1 MNEFKYTS
9 RPYVSRVNLETL
21 GKSFD
26 TLEQGHKEAVKTASD
41 LKTAIYNLQMDN
53 SENGF
58 KDQLIS
64 EIQKT
69 IDDNTVYGNQY
80 AALDDIIAKSGDIA
94 TDGRVSGRLKSYAAK
109 KEFDNRLDK
118 MNITED
124 MKTMYKELN
133 PYEYTDGE
141 FNETTNKYEEGK
153 IWEAKDTPVDT
164 VPISTIQQLALQIA
178 SKKEG
183 GGNTVYFMDA
193 NGNYTTDAKKSV
205 DGQIYKTVDS
215 KYTILSKEKIAEAYK
230 LAIDS
235 IPGAEESLKQDYK
248 LDTWKYDK
256 AITEED
262 PAPVIKGITDK
273 NGYKLSY
280 DNWLNAKITDF
291 AKIAEVHNVD
301 SKTTYHNVS
310 SISSGR
316 GGRGGQGRGLIGI
329 HAQGNNGN
337 NTPYVASAWTIEEY
351 DPYGEYNQYRSSS
364 IDTIRNYFKKYYPK
378 AAISTADDQE
388 VINFMKKYYDPNKTS
403 EANVK
408 KIFGAEALRDKKLA
422 AQLGDVLDTYHNANV
437 TINNIRSKMS
447 NEDRELLD
455 FSEQARTGNYT
466 TNNKYGKQIIAYLN
480 TIKKPVEYEIGA
492 DVMKDLIKQYG
503 FRNEKDFTSLGFKVS
518 LDGDNY
524 KVTIPTK
531 FKSQIPKFQS
541 CIDKADDAAGGNFW
555 TGFTNMFGK
564 VSSSN
569 YRSNLYSVHNDS
581 YSDTRGYGNRYYRDS
596 DINPGNFYQS
606 YLEKA
611 NNVKDKAGIR
621 TLPRTIE
628 AMPYGSAESLY
639 IETSGAY
646 AGLSTNEK
654 IKLQEKADEHIVN
667 LFKTADLKTAMIYK
681 EDSGIY
687 QPVSNNNTI
696 QKDINNAASNGWLSV
711 NIAQKPNVGHGY
723 TYFLK
728 YKTSESDDYKTVM
741 ITNTAIED
749 DGFYT
754 PQSDPAWRVKN
765 EKQIQ
770 DGVGT
775 DINNLG
781 VLFGSLGDT
790 RIHINNKGQRYI
802 TLAGSD
808 DTRNVSEQEAIS
820 LSIAYNELGNI
831 KNNIYYMGNNVSA
844 INYYEQQINAIAVAI
859 ATITKTNLKDVQSN
873 IETYL
878 SE

>member
-205 DGQIYKTVDS
+205 DGQIYKTVDT

-248 LDTWKYDK
+248 LDNWKHNK
-256 AITEED
+256 LVTED
-262 PAPVIKGITDK
+262 NPTPIDDATDE
-273 NGYKLSY
+273 NGYVLSY
-280 DNWLNAKITDF
+280 DKWLNKKIDKF
-291 AKIAEVHNVD
+291 SEVSEVRNIHTN
-301 SKTTYHNVS
+301 TTYHNVS

-329 HAQGNNGN
+329 YAQGNNNGN
-337 NTPYVASAWTIEEY
+337 NTPYVASAYIQEEY
-351 DPYGEYNQYRSSS
+351 DPYGEFCQIRDSS
-364 IDTIRNYFKKYYPK
+364 IDAVRNYFKKYYPNS
-378 AAISTADDQE
+378 AAAKGDDNH
-388 VINFMKKYYDPNKTS
+388 IKKILTKYYNP
-403 EANVK
+403 EASMDSNIK
-408 KIFGAEALRDKKLA
+408 RIFGSNALKDNKLRN
-422 AQLGDVLDTYHNANV
+422 QLGDVLGNYNTAKNKINAITKN
-437 TINNIRSKMS
+437 MS
-447 NEDRELLD
+447 QEDRDLLEFAD
-455 FSEQARTGNYT
+455 QSKTGNYNP
-466 TNNKYGKQIIAYLN
+466 NNQYSKQIISYLN
-480 TIKKPVEYEIGA
+480 GITKPVEYEIGA

-518 LDGDNY
+518 ISGDNF
-524 KVTIPTK
+524 KIIIPTNVK
-531 FKSQIPKFQS
+531 NQIPKFNS
-541 CIDKADDAAGGNFW
+541 SLRKADSAAGGNLI
-555 TGFTNMFGK
+555 TGLKNIFGIT
-564 VSSSN
+564 SGSN
-569 YRSNLYSVHNDS
+569 YTIKTDYFDLSAKAGVGKLGMIAANAYDNA
-581 YSDTRGYGNRYYRDS
+581 
-596 DINPGNFYQS
+596 
-606 YLEKA
+606 LEKA

-654 IKLQEKADEHIVN
+654 IKLQEKADEHLVN

-681 EDSGIY
+681 ENSGIY

-696 QKDINNAASNGWLSV
+696 QKDINTAASNGWLSV

-723 TYFLK
+723 TYFVN
-728 YKTSESDDYKTVM
+728 YKTKEDDDYKTVM

-781 VLFGSLGDT
+781 VQFGSLGDT

-831 KNNIYYMGNNVSA
+831 KNKIYGIGNNASA

>member
-215 KYTILSKEKIAEAYK
+215 RYTILSKEKIAEAYK

-256 AITEED
+256 AVTEED

-316 GGRGGQGRGLIGI
+316 GGQGGGGRGLIGI

-364 IDTIRNYFKKYYPK
+364 IDTISNYFKKYYPK
-378 AAISTADDQE
+378 AAISTYDDQE
-388 VINFMKKYYDPNKTS
+388 VIDFMKKYYDPNKTS

-408 KIFGAEALRDKKLA
+408 KIFGAEALKDKKLA
-422 AQLGDVLDTYHNANV
+422 AQLGDVLNTYHNANV

-466 TNNKYGKQIIAYLN
+466 INNKYGKQIIAYLN

-492 DVMKDLIKQYG
+492 DVMKDLLKQYG
-503 FRNEKDFTSLGFKVS
+503 FKNPNEFTSLGFKVS

-531 FKSQIPKFQS
+531 FKTQIPKFQS
-541 CIDKADDAAGGNFW
+541 SINKADSAAGGNIL
-555 TGFTNMFGK
+555 TGLKHMFGI
-564 VSSSN
+564 VSGAN
-569 YRSNLYSVHNDS
+569 YKIIGEDNLGIFVPAGVENRNAYKTVYDTLGNLYDKVN
-581 YSDTRGYGNRYYRDS
+581 
-596 DINPGNFYQS
+596 
-606 YLEKA
+606 EKA

-654 IKLQEKADEHIVN
+654 IKLQEKADEHLIN
-667 LFKTADLKTAMIYK
+667 LFKTADLRTAMIYK

-687 QPVSNNNTI
+687 QPVSNNKTI

-711 NIAQKPNVGHGY
+711 NIAQKPNVGYGY
-723 TYFLK
+723 TYFVN
-728 YKTSESDDYKTVM
+728 YKTKETDDYKTVM
-741 ITNTAIED
+741 ITNAAIED

-781 VLFGSLGDT
+781 IQFGSLGDT

-808 DTRNVSEQEAIS
+808 DIRNVSEQEAIS

-831 KNNIYYMGNNVSA
+831 KDKIYYMGNNASA

>member
-248 LDTWKYDK
+248 LDNWKHNK
-256 AITEED
+256 LVTED
-262 PAPVIKGITDK
+262 NPTPIDDATDE
-273 NGYKLSY
+273 NGYILSY
-280 DNWLNAKITDF
+280 DKWLNKKIDKF
-291 AKIAEVHNVD
+291 SEVSEVHNIHTN
-301 SKTTYHNVS
+301 TTYHNVS

-316 GGRGGQGRGLIGI
+316 GGRGEQGRGLIGI
-329 HAQGNNGN
+329 HAQGNNGGN
-337 NTPYVASAWTIEEY
+337 NTPYTASAWIPEEY
-351 DPYGEYNQYRSSS
+351 DPYGEFCQIRDSS
-364 IDTIRNYFKKYYPK
+364 IDSVRNYFKKYYPNS
-378 AAISTADDQE
+378 AAAKGDDNH
-388 VINFMKKYYDPNKTS
+388 IKKILTKYYNPNDSMDTNIKR
-403 EANVK
+403 
-408 KIFGAEALRDKKLA
+408 IFGGNALKDTKLRN
-422 AQLGDVLDTYHNANV
+422 QLGDVLGNYNTAKNKINAITKN
-437 TINNIRSKMS
+437 MS
-447 NEDRELLD
+447 QEDRDLLEFAD
-455 FSEQARTGNYT
+455 QSKTGNYT
-466 TNNKYGKQIIAYLN
+466 PNNPYSKQIISNLN
-480 TIKKPVEYEIGA
+480 SITEPVVYEIGA
-492 DVMKDLIKQYG
+492 DVMKNLIKQYG
-503 FRNEKDFTSLGFKVS
+503 FRSEKDFTSLGFKVS
-518 LDGDNY
+518 TSGDNF
-524 KVTIPTK
+524 KITIPTNVK
-531 FKSQIPKFQS
+531 NQIPKFQS
-541 CIDKADDAAGGNFW
+541 SIDKADSAAGGNIW
-555 TGFTNMFGK
+555 TAFKHKFGIVSGANYKIIGEDNLGMFVPAGVENRNAYK
-564 VSSSN
+564 TV
-569 YRSNLYSVHNDS
+569 YDTLGNLYDNI
-581 YSDTRGYGNRYYRDS
+581 T
-596 DINPGNFYQS
+596 
-606 YLEKA
+606 EKS

-654 IKLQEKADEHIVN
+654 IKLQEKADEHLVN

-696 QKDINNAASNGWLSV
+696 QKDINTAASNGWLSI

-723 TYFLK
+723 TYFIK
-728 YKTSESDDYKTVM
+728 YKTKEDDDYKTVM
-741 ITNTAIED
+741 ITNAAIED

-754 PQSDPAWRVKN
+754 PQSDPVWRVKN

-770 DGVGT
+770 DGVGS

-831 KNNIYYMGNNVSA
+831 KDKIYYMGNNASA
-844 INYYEQQINAIAVAI
+844 INYYEQQINAIAIAI

>member
-248 LDTWKYDK
+248 LDNWKHNK
-256 AITEED
+256 LVSED
-262 PAPVIKGITDK
+262 NPAPIDDATDE
-273 NGYKLSY
+273 NGYILSY
-280 DNWLNAKITDF
+280 DKWLNKKIDKF
-291 AKIAEVHNVD
+291 SEVSEVRNIHTN
-301 SKTTYHNVS
+301 TTYHNVS

-316 GGRGGQGRGLIGI
+316 GGQGRGSRGLIGI
-329 HAQGNNGN
+329 HAQGNNGGN
-337 NTPYVASAWTIEEY
+337 NIPYVASAWIPEEY
-351 DPYGEYNQYRSSS
+351 DPYGELCQIRDSS
-364 IDTIRNYFKKYYPK
+364 IDAVRNYYKKYYPNSK
-378 AAISTADDQE
+378 QAKVDDNY
-388 VINFMKKYYDPNKTS
+388 IKNILTKYYNPNDSMDTNIKR
-403 EANVK
+403 
-408 KIFGAEALRDKKLA
+408 IFGGNALKDNKLRN
-422 AQLGDVLDTYHNANV
+422 QLADVL
-437 TINNIRSKMS
+437 
-447 NEDRELLD
+447 
-455 FSEQARTGNYT
+455 GNYNT
-466 TNNKYGKQIIAYLN
+466 AKNKINAITKTMSKEDKDLLEFADQSKTGIYKPNNQYSKQIISYLN
-480 TIKKPVEYEIGA
+480 GITKPVEYEIGA

-503 FRNEKDFTSLGFKVS
+503 FRSEKDFTSLGFEVS
-518 LDGDNY
+518 TSGDNF
-524 KVTIPTK
+524 KIIIPTNVK
-531 FKSQIPKFQS
+531 NQIPKFNS
-541 CIDKADDAAGGNFW
+541 SLRKADSAAGGNLI
-555 TGFTNMFGK
+555 TGLKNIFGIT
-564 VSSSN
+564 SGSN
-569 YRSNLYSVHNDS
+569 YTIKTDYFDLSAKAGVGKLGMIAANAYDNA
-581 YSDTRGYGNRYYRDS
+581 
-596 DINPGNFYQS
+596 
-606 YLEKA
+606 LEKA

-621 TLPRTIE
+621 TLTRTIE

-654 IKLQEKADEHIVN
+654 IKLQEKADERLVN
-667 LFKTADLKTAMIYK
+667 LFKTADLRSAMIYK

-687 QPVSNNNTI
+687 QPVSNNKTI
-696 QKDINNAASNGWLSV
+696 QKDINNAASKGWLSV

-723 TYFLK
+723 TYFIK
-728 YKTSESDDYKTVM
+728 YKTKEDDDYKTVM
-741 ITNTAIED
+741 ITNATIEN

-781 VLFGSLGDT
+781 VQFGSLGDT

-808 DTRNVSEQEAIS
+808 DTRNVSEEEAVA

-831 KNNIYYMGNNVSA
+831 KNKIYDMGNNTSA

-859 ATITKTNLKDVQSN
+859 ATITKTNLKNVQSN

>member
-153 IWEAKDTPVDT
+153 IWEAKDTPVNT

-193 NGNYTTDAKKSV
+193 YGNYTTDAKKSV
-205 DGQIYKTVDS
+205 DGQIYKTVDTR
-215 KYTILSKEKIAEAYK
+215 YTILSKEKIAEAYK

-248 LDTWKYDK
+248 LDNWKHNKLVTKDN
-256 AITEED
+256 
-262 PAPVIKGITDK
+262 PVPIDDATDE
-273 NGYKLSY
+273 NGYILSY
-280 DNWLNAKITDF
+280 DKWLNNKINKF
-291 AKIAEVHNVD
+291 SKEAEVHNVD

-316 GGRGGQGRGLIGI
+316 GGQGGRGRGLIGI

-378 AAISTADDQE
+378 AAISTADDQQ

-408 KIFGAEALRDKKLA
+408 KIFGAEALKDKKLA
-422 AQLGDVLDTYHNANV
+422 AQLGDVLNTYHNADV

-466 TNNKYGKQIIAYLN
+466 PNNPYSKQIISNLN
-480 TIKKPVEYEIGA
+480 SITEPVVYEIGA
-492 DVMKDLIKQYG
+492 DVMKYLIKQYG

-518 LDGDNY
+518 TSGDNF
-524 KVTIPTK
+524 KITIPTNVK
-531 FKSQIPKFQS
+531 NQIPKFQS
-541 CIDKADDAAGGNFW
+541 SIDKADNAAGGNIW
-555 TGFTNMFGK
+555 TAFKHKFGI
-564 VSSSN
+564 VSGAN
-569 YRSNLYSVHNDS
+569 YKIIGEDNLGIFVPAGVENRNAYKTVYDTLGNLYDKVN
-581 YSDTRGYGNRYYRDS
+581 
-596 DINPGNFYQS
+596 
-606 YLEKA
+606 EKS

-621 TLPRTIE
+621 TLTRTIE

-646 AGLSTNEK
+646 AGVSTNEK
-654 IKLQEKADEHIVN
+654 IKLQEKADEHLVN
-667 LFKTADLKTAMIYK
+667 LFKTADLRSAMIYK

-696 QKDINNAASNGWLSV
+696 QKDINTAASNGWLSI

-723 TYFLK
+723 TYFVN
-728 YKTSESDDYKTVM
+728 YKTKETDDYKTVM
-741 ITNTAIED
+741 ITNAAIED
-749 DGFYT
+749 DGIYT

-770 DGVGT
+770 DGVGS

-781 VLFGSLGDT
+781 VQFGSLGDT

-808 DTRNVSEQEAIS
+808 DTRNVSEEEAIG
-820 LSIAYNELGNI
+820 LSIAYNELGDI
-831 KNNIYYMGNNVSA
+831 KNKIYDMGNNASA

>member
-193 NGNYTTDAKKSV
+193 NGNYTTDAKKSI
-205 DGQIYKTVDS
+205 DGQIYKTVDTR
-215 KYTILSKEKIAEAYK
+215 YTILSKEKIAEAYK

-248 LDTWKYDK
+248 LDNWKHNK
-256 AITEED
+256 LVTED
-262 PAPVIKGITDK
+262 NPAPIDDATDE
-273 NGYKLSY
+273 NGYVLSY
-280 DNWLNAKITDF
+280 DKWLNNKINKF
-291 AKIAEVHNVD
+291 SKEAEVHNVD
-301 SKTTYHNVS
+301 TKTTYHNVS

-351 DPYGEYNQYRSSS
+351 DPYGEYNQCRSSS
-364 IDTIRNYFKKYYPK
+364 IDAIRNYFKKYYPK
-378 AAISTADDQE
+378 ADISTSDDQKI
-388 VINFMKKYYDPNKTS
+388 INFMKKYYDPNKTS

-422 AQLGDVLDTYHNANV
+422 AQLGDVLNTYHNADV

-466 TNNKYGKQIIAYLN
+466 NNNKYGKQIIAYLN

-518 LDGDNY
+518 TSGDNF
-524 KVTIPTK
+524 KIIIPTNVK
-531 FKSQIPKFQS
+531 NQIPKFQS
-541 CIDKADDAAGGNFW
+541 CIDKADDAAGGNLI

-569 YRSNLYSVHNDS
+569 YRSNLYNVHNDS
-581 YSDTRGYGNRYYRDS
+581 YSNTRGYGDRYYRNS

-646 AGLSTNEK
+646 AGVSTNEK
-654 IKLQEKADEHIVN
+654 IKLQKQADEHLIN

-681 EDSGIY
+681 PDGSY
-687 QPVSNNNTI
+687 YKPVSNNNTI

-723 TYFLK
+723 TYFIK
-728 YKTSESDDYKTVM
+728 YKTKEDSDYETVM
-741 ITNTAIED
+741 ITNTTIED

-765 EKQIQ
+765 DMQVQ
-770 DGVGT
+770 NGT
-775 DINNLG
+775 GMPIHNLG
-781 VLFGSLGDT
+781 VKFGSLGDT
-790 RIHINNKGQRYI
+790 RIHTDVHNQKYI
-802 TLAGSD
+802 DLGD
-808 DTRNVSEQEAIS
+808 KNVVLSEQEAIS
-820 LSIAYNELGNI
+820 LSIAYNELGSI
-831 KNNIYYMGNNVSA
+831 KNKIYDIGNNASA
-844 INYYEQQINAIAVAI
+844 INYYEQQINAIAIAI

>member
-69 IDDNTVYGNQY
+69 IDDNTVYGNSY

-133 PYEYTDGE
+133 PYEYTDGK

-256 AITEED
+256 AVTEED

-316 GGRGGQGRGLIGI
+316 GGRGGQSRGLIGI

-408 KIFGAEALRDKKLA
+408 KIFGAEALRDKKLV
-422 AQLGDVLDTYHNANV
+422 AQLGDVLNTYHNADV

-466 TNNKYGKQIIAYLN
+466 NNNKYGKQIIAYLN

-531 FKSQIPKFQS
+531 FKNQIPKFQS
-541 CIDKADDAAGGNFW
+541 CIDKADDAAGGNIW
-555 TGFTNMFGK
+555 TAFKHKLGI
-564 VSSSN
+564 VSGAN
-569 YRSNLYSVHNDS
+569 YRIIGEDNLGMFVPAGVENRNAYKTV
-581 YSDTRGYGNRYYRDS
+581 YDTLGSLYDKVN
-596 DINPGNFYQS
+596 
-606 YLEKA
+606 EKS

-654 IKLQEKADEHIVN
+654 IKLQEKADEHLVN

-687 QPVSNNNTI
+687 QPVSNNKTI

-723 TYFLK
+723 TYFVK
-728 YKTSESDDYKTVM
+728 YKTKETDDYKTVM

-765 EKQIQ
+765 DMQVQ
-770 DGVGT
+770 NGT
-775 DINNLG
+775 GMPIHNLG
-781 VLFGSLGDT
+781 VQFGSLGDT
-790 RIHINNKGQRYI
+790 RIHTDVHNQKYI
-802 TLAGSD
+802 DLGD
-808 DTRNVSEQEAIS
+808 KNVVLSEQDAVS

-831 KNNIYYMGNNVSA
+831 KNNIYYMGNNASA

>member
-69 IDDNTVYGNQY
+69 IDDNTVYGNSY

-109 KEFDNRLDK
+109 KEFDAKLDK

-124 MKTMYKELN
+124 MKAMYKELN

-256 AITEED
+256 AVTEED

-316 GGRGGQGRGLIGI
+316 GGQSGQGRGLIGI

-337 NTPYVASAWTIEEY
+337 NTPYVASALTIEEY
-351 DPYGEYNQYRSSS
+351 DPYGEYNQCRSSS

-378 AAISTADDQE
+378 APISTADDQE

-422 AQLGDVLDTYHNANV
+422 AQLGDVLNTYHNADV
-437 TINNIRSKMS
+437 TINNIRGKMS

-455 FSEQARTGNYT
+455 FSEQARTGNYIN
-466 TNNKYGKQIIAYLN
+466 NNKYGKQIIAYLN

-531 FKSQIPKFQS
+531 FKNQIPKFQS
-541 CIDKADDAAGGNFW
+541 SIDKADSAAGGNVW
-555 TGFTNMFGK
+555 TALKHKFGI
-564 VSSSN
+564 VSGAN
-569 YRSNLYSVHNDS
+569 YRIIGEDNLGTFVPA
-581 YSDTRGYGNRYYRDS
+581 GVENRNAYKTVYETLGSLYDN
-596 DINPGNFYQS
+596 IT
-606 YLEKA
+606 EKS

-654 IKLQEKADEHIVN
+654 IKLQEKADEHLVN

-687 QPVSNNNTI
+687 QPVSNNKTI
-696 QKDINNAASNGWLSV
+696 QKDINNAASKGWLSI

-723 TYFLK
+723 TYFVK
-728 YKTSESDDYKTVM
+728 YKTKEDDDYETAM

-765 EKQIQ
+765 DMQVQ
-770 DGVGT
+770 NGT
-775 DINNLG
+775 GMPIHNLG
-781 VLFGSLGDT
+781 VQFGSLGDT
-790 RIHINNKGQRYI
+790 RIHTDVHNQKYI
-802 TLAGSD
+802 DIGD
-808 DTRNVSEQEAIS
+808 KNVVLSEQDAVS
-820 LSIAYNELGNI
+820 LSIAYNELGDI
-831 KNNIYYMGNNVSA
+831 KNKIYDMGNNASA

>member
-69 IDDNTVYGNQY
+69 IDDNTVYGNSY

-153 IWEAKDTPVDT
+153 IWEAKDTPVNT

-193 NGNYTTDAKKSV
+193 NGNYTTDARKSV

-215 KYTILSKEKIAEAYK
+215 RYTILSREKIAEAYK

-248 LDTWKYDK
+248 LDNWKHNK
-256 AITEED
+256 LVTED
-262 PAPVIKGITDK
+262 NPAPIDDATDE
-273 NGYKLSY
+273 NGYVLSY
-280 DNWLNAKITDF
+280 DKWLNNKINKF
-291 AKIAEVHNVD
+291 SKEAEVHNVHTN
-301 SKTTYHNVS
+301 TTYHNVS
-310 SISSGR
+310 NISSGR

-329 HAQGNNGN
+329 HASQGNNGN

-351 DPYGEYNQYRSSS
+351 DPYGEFCQIRDSS
-364 IDTIRNYFKKYYPK
+364 IDAVRNYYKKYYPNSK
-378 AAISTADDQE
+378 QANVDDNY
-388 VINFMKKYYDPNKTS
+388 IKGILTKYYNPNDSMDTNIKR
-403 EANVK
+403 
-408 KIFGAEALRDKKLA
+408 IFGGNALKDSKLRN
-422 AQLGDVLDTYHNANV
+422 QLGDVLGNYNTAKNKIDSITKNM
-437 TINNIRSKMS
+437 SK
-447 NEDRELLD
+447 EDRDLLEFAD
-455 FSEQARTGNYT
+455 QSKTGIYR
-466 TNNKYGKQIIAYLN
+466 NNNPYSKQIISNLN
-480 TIKKPVEYEIGA
+480 SITKPVEYEIGA

-503 FRNEKDFTSLGFKVS
+503 FKSEKDFTSLGFKVS
-518 LDGDNY
+518 TSGDNF
-524 KVTIPTK
+524 KITIPTSVK
-531 FKSQIPKFQS
+531 NQIPKFQS
-541 CIDKADDAAGGNFW
+541 SIDKADSAAGGNVW
-555 TGFTNMFGK
+555 TALKHKFGI
-564 VSSSN
+564 VSGAN
-569 YRSNLYSVHNDS
+569 YRIIGEDNLGAFVPA
-581 YSDTRGYGNRYYRDS
+581 GVENRNAYKTVYETLGSLYDN
-596 DINPGNFYQS
+596 IT
-606 YLEKA
+606 EKS

-621 TLPRTIE
+621 TLSRTIE

-646 AGLSTNEK
+646 AGVSTNEK
-654 IKLQEKADEHIVN
+654 IKLQKQADERLVN
-667 LFKTADLKTAMIYK
+667 LFKTADLRTAMIYK
-681 EDSGIY
+681 PDGSY
-687 QPVSNNNTI
+687 YKPVSNNKTI
-696 QKDINNAASNGWLSV
+696 QKDINTAASNGWLSV

-723 TYFLK
+723 TYFVN
-728 YKTSESDDYKTVM
+728 YKTKETDDYKTVM
-741 ITNTAIED
+741 ITNTTIED
-749 DGFYT
+749 GGFYT

-775 DINNLG
+775 DISNLG

-808 DTRNVSEQEAIS
+808 DTRNVSEEEAVA
-820 LSIAYNELGNI
+820 LSIAYNELGDI
-831 KNNIYYMGNNVSA
+831 KNKIYDIGNNTSA

>member
-69 IDDNTVYGNQY
+69 IDDNTVYGNSY
-80 AALDDIIAKSGDIA
+80 TALDDIIAKSGDIA

-133 PYEYTDGE
+133 PYKYTDGK

-248 LDTWKYDK
+248 LDTWKYNK
-256 AITEED
+256 AVTEED

-422 AQLGDVLDTYHNANV
+422 AQLGDVLDTYHNADV

-466 TNNKYGKQIIAYLN
+466 NNNKYGKQIIAYLN

-492 DVMKDLIKQYG
+492 DVMKDLIKQYR

-518 LDGDNY
+518 TSGDNF
-524 KVTIPTK
+524 KIIIPTNVK
-531 FKSQIPKFQS
+531 NQIPKFNS
-541 CIDKADDAAGGNFW
+541 SLRKADSAAGGNLI
-555 TGFTNMFGK
+555 TGLKNIFGIT
-564 VSSSN
+564 SGSN
-569 YRSNLYSVHNDS
+569 YTIKTDYFDLSADAGVGKLGMIAANAYDNA
-581 YSDTRGYGNRYYRDS
+581 
-596 DINPGNFYQS
+596 
-606 YLEKA
+606 LEKA

-654 IKLQEKADEHIVN
+654 IKLQEKADEHLVN

-696 QKDINNAASNGWLSV
+696 QKDINNAASKGWLSV

-723 TYFLK
+723 TYFVK
-728 YKTSESDDYKTVM
+728 YKTKEDGDYETAM

-765 EKQIQ
+765 DIQ
-770 DGVGT
+770 VQNGT
-775 DINNLG
+775 GMPIHNLG
-781 VLFGSLGDT
+781 VQFGSLGDT
-790 RIHINNKGQRYI
+790 RIHTDVHNQKYI
-802 TLAGSD
+802 DLGD
-808 DTRNVSEQEAIS
+808 KNVVLSEQDAVS

-831 KNNIYYMGNNVSA
+831 KNNIYDIGNNASA
-844 INYYEQQINAIAVAI
+844 INYYEQQINTIAIAI

>member
-215 KYTILSKEKIAEAYK
+215 RYTILSKEKIAEAYK

-256 AITEED
+256 AVTEED

-316 GGRGGQGRGLIGI
+316 GGQGGGGRGLIGI

-378 AAISTADDQE
+378 AAISTYDDQE
-388 VINFMKKYYDPNKTS
+388 VIDFMKKYYDPNKTS

-408 KIFGAEALRDKKLA
+408 KIFGAEALKDKKLA
-422 AQLGDVLDTYHNANV
+422 AQLGDVLNTYHNANV

-455 FSEQARTGNYT
+455 FSEQARTGNYNP
-466 TNNKYGKQIIAYLN
+466 NNQYSKQIISYLN
-480 TIKKPVEYEIGA
+480 GITKPVEYEIGA

-503 FRNEKDFTSLGFKVS
+503 FRSEKDFTSLGFKVS
-518 LDGDNY
+518 TSGDNF
-524 KVTIPTK
+524 KIIIPTNVK
-531 FKSQIPKFQS
+531 NQIPKFNS
-541 CIDKADDAAGGNFW
+541 SLRKADSAAGGNLI
-555 TGFTNMFGK
+555 TGLKNIFGIT
-564 VSSSN
+564 SDSN
-569 YRSNLYSVHNDS
+569 YTIKTDYFDLSAKAGVGKLGMIAANTYDNA
-581 YSDTRGYGNRYYRDS
+581 
-596 DINPGNFYQS
+596 
-606 YLEKA
+606 LEKA

-621 TLPRTIE
+621 TLHRTIE

-654 IKLQEKADEHIVN
+654 IKLQEKADEHLVN

-687 QPVSNNNTI
+687 QPVSNNKTI

-723 TYFLK
+723 TYFIK
-728 YKTSESDDYKTVM
+728 YKTKEDDDYKTVM

-765 EKQIQ
+765 DMQVQ
-770 DGVGT
+770 NGT
-775 DINNLG
+775 GMPIHNLG
-781 VLFGSLGDT
+781 VQFGSLGDT
-790 RIHINNKGQRYI
+790 RIHTDVHNQKYI
-802 TLAGSD
+802 DLD
-808 DTRNVSEQEAIS
+808 DKNVVLSEQDAVS
-820 LSIAYNELGNI
+820 LSIAYNELGDI
-831 KNNIYYMGNNVSA
+831 KNKIYYMGNNASA

>member
-69 IDDNTVYGNQY
+69 IDDNTVYGNSY

-133 PYEYTDGE
+133 PYEYTDGK
-141 FNETTNKYEEGK
+141 FNEITNKYEEGK

-329 HAQGNNGN
+329 HAQDNNGN
-337 NTPYVASAWTIEEY
+337 NTPYAASAWTIEEY

-378 AAISTADDQE
+378 APISTADDQE

-422 AQLGDVLDTYHNANV
+422 TQLGDVLDTYHNADV
-437 TINNIRSKMS
+437 TINNIRNKMS

-455 FSEQARTGNYT
+455 FSEQARTGNYNS
-466 TNNKYGKQIIAYLN
+466 NNKYGKQIIAYLN
-480 TIKKPVEYEIGA
+480 TIKKPIEYEIGA

-518 LDGDNY
+518 TSGDNF
-524 KVTIPTK
+524 KITIPVNVK
-531 FKSQIPKFQS
+531 NQIPKFQS
-541 CIDKADDAAGGNFW
+541 SINKADSAAGGNVL
-555 TGFTNMFGK
+555 TGLKHMFGI
-564 VSSSN
+564 VSGANYDIISN
-569 YRSNLYSVHNDS
+569 NNSRNYVSNGVLHTEQDRVICKNLANIYNNI
-581 YSDTRGYGNRYYRDS
+581 T
-596 DINPGNFYQS
+596 
-606 YLEKA
+606 EKS

-654 IKLQEKADEHIVN
+654 IKLQEKADEHLVN
-667 LFKTADLKTAMIYK
+667 LFKTADLRTAMIYK

-687 QPVSNNNTI
+687 QPVSNNKTI
-696 QKDINNAASNGWLSV
+696 QKDINNAASKGWLSI

-723 TYFLK
+723 TYFIK
-728 YKTSESDDYKTVM
+728 YKTKEDGGYETAM
-741 ITNTAIED
+741 ITNATIED
-749 DGFYT
+749 DGLYT

-765 EKQIQ
+765 DMQVQ
-770 DGVGT
+770 NGT
-775 DINNLG
+775 GMPIHNLG
-781 VLFGSLGDT
+781 VQFGSLGDT
-790 RIHINNKGQRYI
+790 RIHTDVHNQKYI
-802 TLAGSD
+802 DLGD
-808 DTRNVSEQEAIS
+808 KNVVLSEQDAVS
-820 LSIAYNELGNI
+820 LSIAYNNLGDI
-831 KNNIYYMGNNVSA
+831 KNKIYNMGNNASA

>member
-248 LDTWKYDK
+248 LDNWKHNK
-256 AITEED
+256 LVTED
-262 PAPVIKGITDK
+262 NPTPIDDATDE
-273 NGYKLSY
+273 NGYILSY
-280 DNWLNAKITDF
+280 DKWLNKKIDKF
-291 AKIAEVHNVD
+291 SEVSEVRNVHTN
-301 SKTTYHNVS
+301 TTYHNVS

-316 GGRGGQGRGLIGI
+316 GGQGGRGRDLIGI

-337 NTPYVASAWTIEEY
+337 NIPYVASAFVQETY
-351 DPYGEYNQYRSSS
+351 DPYGEFCQIRDSS
-364 IDTIRNYFKKYYPK
+364 IDAVRNYFKKYYPNS
-378 AAISTADDQE
+378 AAAKGDDNH
-388 VINFMKKYYDPNKTS
+388 IKKILTKYYNP
-403 EANVK
+403 EASIDSNIK
-408 KIFGAEALRDKKLA
+408 RIFGGNALKDNKLRN
-422 AQLGDVLDTYHNANV
+422 QLGDVL
-437 TINNIRSKMS
+437 
-447 NEDRELLD
+447 
-455 FSEQARTGNYT
+455 GNYNT
-466 TNNKYGKQIIAYLN
+466 AKNKIDAITKSMSQKDRDLLEFADQSKTGKYEPNNQYSKQIISYLN
-480 TIKKPVEYEIGA
+480 GITKPVEYEIGA

-503 FRNEKDFTSLGFKVS
+503 FRNEKDFTSLGFEVS
-518 LDGDNY
+518 TSGDNF
-524 KVTIPTK
+524 KIIIPTNVK
-531 FKSQIPKFQS
+531 NQIPKFNS
-541 CIDKADDAAGGNFW
+541 SLRKADSAAGGNLI
-555 TGFTNMFGK
+555 TGLKNIFGIT
-564 VSSSN
+564 SGSN
-569 YRSNLYSVHNDS
+569 YTIKTDYFDLSANAGVGKLGMIAANAYDNA
-581 YSDTRGYGNRYYRDS
+581 
-596 DINPGNFYQS
+596 
-606 YLEKA
+606 LEKA
-611 NNVKDKAGIR
+611 NNVKNKAGIR

-654 IKLQEKADEHIVN
+654 IKLQEKADENLVN

-681 EDSGIY
+681 EDSGVY

-696 QKDINNAASNGWLSV
+696 QKDINTAASNGWLSV

-723 TYFLK
+723 TYFVN
-728 YKTSESDDYKTVM
+728 YKTKETDDYKTVM
-741 ITNTAIED
+741 ITNAAIED

-781 VLFGSLGDT
+781 VQFGSLGDT
-790 RIHINNKGQRYI
+790 RVHINNKGQRYI

-808 DTRNVSEQEAIS
+808 DTRNVSEEEAIS

-831 KNNIYYMGNNVSA
+831 KNKIYDIGNNASA

>member
-133 PYEYTDGE
+133 PYEYTDGK

-205 DGQIYKTVDS
+205 DGQIYKTVDT

-256 AITEED
+256 AVTEED

-316 GGRGGQGRGLIGI
+316 GGQGGGGRGLIGI

-378 AAISTADDQE
+378 AAISTADDQQ

-422 AQLGDVLDTYHNANV
+422 AQLGDVLNTYHNADV

-466 TNNKYGKQIIAYLN
+466 PNNPYSKQIISNLN
-480 TIKKPVEYEIGA
+480 SITEPVVYEIGA
-492 DVMKDLIKQYG
+492 DVMKYLIKQYG

-518 LDGDNY
+518 TSGDNF
-524 KVTIPTK
+524 KITIPTNVK
-531 FKSQIPKFQS
+531 NQIPKFQS
-541 CIDKADDAAGGNFW
+541 SIDKADNAAGGNIW
-555 TGFTNMFGK
+555 TAFKHKFGI
-564 VSSSN
+564 VSGAN
-569 YRSNLYSVHNDS
+569 YKIIGEDNLGIFVPAGVENRNAYKTVYDTLGNLYDKVN
-581 YSDTRGYGNRYYRDS
+581 
-596 DINPGNFYQS
+596 
-606 YLEKA
+606 EKS

-621 TLPRTIE
+621 TLTRTIE

-654 IKLQEKADEHIVN
+654 IKLQEKADEHLVN
-667 LFKTADLKTAMIYK
+667 LFKTADLRTAMIYK

-696 QKDINNAASNGWLSV
+696 QKDINNAASKGWLSI

-723 TYFLK
+723 TYFVN
-728 YKTSESDDYKTVM
+728 YKTKETDDYKTVM
-741 ITNTAIED
+741 ITNTTIED

-765 EKQIQ
+765 DMQIQ
-770 DGVGT
+770 NGT
-775 DINNLG
+775 GMPIHNLG
-781 VLFGSLGDT
+781 VQFGSLGDT
-790 RIHINNKGQRYI
+790 RIHTDVHNQKYI
-802 TLAGSD
+802 DLD
-808 DTRNVSEQEAIS
+808 DKNLVLSEQDAVS
-820 LSIAYNELGNI
+820 LSIVYNELGNI
-831 KNNIYYMGNNVSA
+831 KDKIYYMGNNASA

>member
-133 PYEYTDGE
+133 PYEYTDGK

-248 LDTWKYDK
+248 LDNWKHNK
-256 AITEED
+256 LVTED
-262 PAPVIKGITDK
+262 NPTPIDDATDE
-273 NGYKLSY
+273 NGYILSY
-280 DNWLNAKITDF
+280 DKWLNKKIDKF
-291 AKIAEVHNVD
+291 SEVSEVRNIHTN
-301 SKTTYHNVS
+301 TTYHNVS

-316 GGRGGQGRGLIGI
+316 GGQGGQGRGLIGI

-337 NTPYVASAWTIEEY
+337 NIPYVASAFVQETY
-351 DPYGEYNQYRSSS
+351 DPYGEFCQIRDSS
-364 IDTIRNYFKKYYPK
+364 IDAVRNYFKKYYPNS
-378 AAISTADDQE
+378 AAAKGDDNH
-388 VINFMKKYYDPNKTS
+388 IKKILTKYYNP
-403 EANVK
+403 EASMDTNIK
-408 KIFGAEALRDKKLA
+408 RIFGGNALKDNKLRN
-422 AQLGDVLDTYHNANV
+422 QLGDVLGNYNTAKNKIDTITKNM
-437 TINNIRSKMS
+437 SK
-447 NEDRELLD
+447 EDRDLLEFAD
-455 FSEQARTGNYT
+455 QSKTGKYEP
-466 TNNKYGKQIIAYLN
+466 NNQYSKQIISYLN
-480 TIKKPVEYEIGA
+480 GITKPVEYEIGA

-518 LDGDNY
+518 TSGDNF
-524 KVTIPTK
+524 KIIIPTNVK
-531 FKSQIPKFQS
+531 NQIPKFNS
-541 CIDKADDAAGGNFW
+541 SLRKADSAAGGNLI
-555 TGFTNMFGK
+555 TGLKNIFGIT
-564 VSSSN
+564 SGSN
-569 YRSNLYSVHNDS
+569 YTIKTDYFDLSADAGVGKLGMIAANAYDNA
-581 YSDTRGYGNRYYRDS
+581 
-596 DINPGNFYQS
+596 
-606 YLEKA
+606 LEKA

-628 AMPYGSAESLY
+628 AIPYGSAESLY

-654 IKLQEKADEHIVN
+654 IKLQEKADENLVN

-696 QKDINNAASNGWLSV
+696 QKDINNAASKGWLSV

-723 TYFLK
+723 TYFVK
-728 YKTSESDDYKTVM
+728 YKTKEDDDYKTVM

-749 DGFYT
+749 EGFYT

-770 DGVGT
+770 DGVGS

-831 KNNIYYMGNNVSA
+831 KNNIYYMGNNASA
-844 INYYEQQINAIAVAI
+844 INYYEQQINTIAVAI

>member
-69 IDDNTVYGNQY
+69 IDDNTVYGNSY

-133 PYEYTDGE
+133 PYEYTDGK

-205 DGQIYKTVDS
+205 DGQIYKTVDT
-215 KYTILSKEKIAEAYK
+215 KYTILSREKIAEAYK

-256 AITEED
+256 AVTEED

-378 AAISTADDQE
+378 APISTADDQE

-408 KIFGAEALRDKKLA
+408 KIFGAEALKDKKLA
-422 AQLGDVLDTYHNANV
+422 AQLGDVLNTYHNADV

-455 FSEQARTGNYT
+455 FSEQARTGNYNP
-466 TNNKYGKQIIAYLN
+466 NNPYSKQIISNLN
-480 TIKKPVEYEIGA
+480 SITEPVVYEIGA
-492 DVMKDLIKQYG
+492 DVMKNLIKQYG
-503 FRNEKDFTSLGFKVS
+503 FRTEKDFTSLGFKVS
-518 LDGDNY
+518 TSGDNF
-524 KVTIPTK
+524 KITIPTNVK
-531 FKSQIPKFQS
+531 NQIPKFQS
-541 CIDKADDAAGGNFW
+541 SIDKADDAAGGNIW
-555 TGFTNMFGK
+555 TAFKHKFGIVSGANYKIIGEDNLGIFVPAGVENRNAYKTVYDTLGSLYDK
-564 VSSSN
+564 VN
-569 YRSNLYSVHNDS
+569 
-581 YSDTRGYGNRYYRDS
+581 
-596 DINPGNFYQS
+596 
-606 YLEKA
+606 EKS

-654 IKLQEKADEHIVN
+654 IKLQEKADEHLVN
-667 LFKTADLKTAMIYK
+667 LFKTADLRTAMIYK

-696 QKDINNAASNGWLSV
+696 QKDINNAASNGWLSI

-723 TYFLK
+723 TYFVN
-728 YKTSESDDYKTVM
+728 YKTKKDDDYKTVM
-741 ITNTAIED
+741 ITNTTIED

-765 EKQIQ
+765 DMQVQ
-770 DGVGT
+770 NGT
-775 DINNLG
+775 GMPIHNLG
-781 VLFGSLGDT
+781 VQFGSLGDT
-790 RIHINNKGQRYI
+790 RIHTDVHNQKYI
-802 TLAGSD
+802 DLGD
-808 DTRNVSEQEAIS
+808 KNVVLSEQDAVS

>member
-69 IDDNTVYGNQY
+69 IDDNTVYGNSY

-133 PYEYTDGE
+133 PYEYTDGK

-248 LDTWKYDK
+248 LDNWKHNK
-256 AITEED
+256 LVTED
-262 PAPVIKGITDK
+262 NPAPIDDATDE
-273 NGYKLSY
+273 NGYILSY
-280 DNWLNAKITDF
+280 DKWLNKKIDKF
-291 AKIAEVHNVD
+291 SEVSEVRNIHTN
-301 SKTTYHNVS
+301 TTYHNVS

-316 GGRGGQGRGLIGI
+316 GGQGGGGRGLIGI

-337 NTPYVASAWTIEEY
+337 NTPYVASAFVQETY
-351 DPYGEYNQYRSSS
+351 DPYGELCQIRDSS
-364 IDTIRNYFKKYYPK
+364 IDAVRNYYKKYYPNSK
-378 AAISTADDQE
+378 QAKVDDNY
-388 VINFMKKYYDPNKTS
+388 IKNILTKYYNPNDSMDTNIKR
-403 EANVK
+403 
-408 KIFGAEALRDKKLA
+408 IFGGNALKDNKLRN
-422 AQLGDVLDTYHNANV
+422 QLADVLGNYNTAKNKINAITKNM
-437 TINNIRSKMS
+437 SK
-447 NEDRELLD
+447 EDRDLLEFAD
-455 FSEQARTGNYT
+455 QSKTGIYKP
-466 TNNKYGKQIIAYLN
+466 NNKYSEQIISYLN
-480 TIKKPVEYEIGA
+480 GITKPVEYEIGA

-518 LDGDNY
+518 MSGDNF
-524 KVTIPTK
+524 KIIIPTNAK
-531 FKSQIPKFQS
+531 NQIPKFNS
-541 CIDKADDAAGGNFW
+541 SLRKADSAAGGNLI
-555 TGFTNMFGK
+555 TGLKNIFGIT
-564 VSSSN
+564 SGSN
-569 YRSNLYSVHNDS
+569 YTIKTDYFDLSANAGVGKLGMIAANAYDNA
-581 YSDTRGYGNRYYRDS
+581 
-596 DINPGNFYQS
+596 
-606 YLEKA
+606 LEKA

-654 IKLQEKADEHIVN
+654 IKLQEKADEHLVN

-696 QKDINNAASNGWLSV
+696 QKDINNAASKGWLSV

-723 TYFLK
+723 TYFIK
-728 YKTSESDDYKTVM
+728 YKTKEDDDYKTVM
-741 ITNTAIED
+741 ITNAAIED

-754 PQSDPAWRVKN
+754 PQSDPAWRIKN

-781 VLFGSLGDT
+781 VQFGSLGDT

-808 DTRNVSEQEAIS
+808 DTRNVSEEEAIS

-831 KNNIYYMGNNVSA
+831 KDKIYYMGNNASA

>member
-109 KEFDNRLDK
+109 KEFDNKLDK

-153 IWEAKDTPVDT
+153 IWEAKDTPVNT

-183 GGNTVYFMDA
+183 GGNTVYFKDA
-193 NGNYTTDAKKSV
+193 YGNYTTDAKKSI
-205 DGQIYKTVDS
+205 DGQIYKTVDT
-215 KYTILSKEKIAEAYK
+215 KYTILSREKIAEAYK

-248 LDTWKYDK
+248 LDNWKHNK
-256 AITEED
+256 LVTED
-262 PAPVIKGITDK
+262 NPAPIDDATDE
-273 NGYKLSY
+273 NGYVLSY
-280 DNWLNAKITDF
+280 DKWLNNKINKF
-291 AKIAEVHNVD
+291 SKEAEVHNVHTN
-301 SKTTYHNVS
+301 TTYHDVS

-316 GGRGGQGRGLIGI
+316 GGQGGQGRGLIGI

-351 DPYGEYNQYRSSS
+351 DPYGEYNQCRSSS

-378 AAISTADDQE
+378 ADISTADDQK

-422 AQLGDVLDTYHNANV
+422 AQLGDVLDTYHNADV

-466 TNNKYGKQIIAYLN
+466 NNNKYGKQIIAYLN

-518 LDGDNY
+518 TSGDNF
-524 KVTIPTK
+524 KIIIPTNVK
-531 FKSQIPKFQS
+531 NQIPKFQS
-541 CIDKADDAAGGNFW
+541 CIDKADDAAGGNLI

-569 YRSNLYSVHNDS
+569 YRSNLYNVHNDS
-581 YSDTRGYGNRYYRDS
+581 YSNTRGYGDRYYRNS
-596 DINPGNFYQS
+596 DINLGNFYQS

-646 AGLSTNEK
+646 AGVSTNEK
-654 IKLQEKADEHIVN
+654 IKLQKQADEHLIN

-681 EDSGIY
+681 PDGSY
-687 QPVSNNNTI
+687 YKPVSNNNTI

-723 TYFLK
+723 TYFIK
-728 YKTSESDDYKTVM
+728 YKTKEDSDYETVM
-741 ITNTAIED
+741 ITNTTIED

-765 EKQIQ
+765 DMQVQ
-770 DGVGT
+770 NGT
-775 DINNLG
+775 GMPIHNLG
-781 VLFGSLGDT
+781 VKFGSLGDT
-790 RIHINNKGQRYI
+790 RIHTDVHNQKYI
-802 TLAGSD
+802 DLGD
-808 DTRNVSEQEAIS
+808 KNVVLSEQEAIS
-820 LSIAYNELGNI
+820 LSIAYNELGSI
-831 KNNIYYMGNNVSA
+831 KNKIYDIGNNASA
-844 INYYEQQINAIAVAI
+844 INYYEQQINAIAIAI

>member
-69 IDDNTVYGNQY
+69 IDDNTVYGNSY

-109 KEFDNRLDK
+109 KEFDNKLDK

-153 IWEAKDTPVDT
+153 IWEAKDTPVNT

-183 GGNTVYFMDA
+183 SGNTVYFMDA
-193 NGNYTTDAKKSV
+193 NGNYTTDARKSV
-205 DGQIYKTVDS
+205 DGQIYKTVDT

-235 IPGAEESLKQDYK
+235 IAGAEESLKQDYK
-248 LDTWKYDK
+248 LDNWKHNK
-256 AITEED
+256 LVTED
-262 PAPVIKGITDK
+262 NPAPIDDATDE
-273 NGYKLSY
+273 NGYVLSY
-280 DNWLNAKITDF
+280 DKWLNNKINKF
-291 AKIAEVHNVD
+291 SKEAEVHNVD

-316 GGRGGQGRGLIGI
+316 GGQGGQGRRLIGI
-329 HAQGNNGN
+329 HAPQGNNGN
-337 NTPYVASAWTIEEY
+337 NTPYVASAWIKEEY
-351 DPYGEYNQYRSSS
+351 DPYGELCQIRDSS
-364 IDTIRNYFKKYYPK
+364 IDAVRNYYKKYYPNSK
-378 AAISTADDQE
+378 QAKVDDNY
-388 VINFMKKYYDPNKTS
+388 IKDILTKYYNPNDSMDTNIKR
-403 EANVK
+403 
-408 KIFGAEALRDKKLA
+408 IFGGNALKDSKLRN
-422 AQLGDVLDTYHNANV
+422 QLADVLGNYNTAKNKINAIKKN
-437 TINNIRSKMS
+437 MS
-447 NEDRELLD
+447 QEDRDLLEFAD
-455 FSEQARTGNYT
+455 QARTCIYKP
-466 TNNKYGKQIIAYLN
+466 NNQYSKQIISYLN
-480 TIKKPVEYEIGA
+480 GITKPVEYEIGA

-518 LDGDNY
+518 MSGDNF
-524 KVTIPTK
+524 KITIPTNVK
-531 FKSQIPKFQS
+531 NQIPKFNS
-541 CIDKADDAAGGNFW
+541 SLRKADSAAGGNLI
-555 TGFTNMFGK
+555 TGLKNIFGIT
-564 VSSSN
+564 SSSN
-569 YRSNLYSVHNDS
+569 YTIKTDYFDLSAKAGVGKLGMIAANTYDNA
-581 YSDTRGYGNRYYRDS
+581 
-596 DINPGNFYQS
+596 
-606 YLEKA
+606 LEKA

-646 AGLSTNEK
+646 AGVSTSEK
-654 IKLQEKADEHIVN
+654 IKLQKQADEHLVN

-687 QPVSNNNTI
+687 QPVSNNKTI
-696 QKDINNAASNGWLSV
+696 QKDINNAASKGWLSV
-711 NIAQKPNVGHGY
+711 NIAQKPNVGYGY
-723 TYFLK
+723 TYFVN
-728 YKTSESDDYKTVM
+728 YKTKEDDDYKTVM

-770 DGVGT
+770 DGVGS
-775 DINNLG
+775 DISNLG

-808 DTRNVSEQEAIS
+808 DTRNISEEEAIS

-831 KNNIYYMGNNVSA
+831 KDKIYNIGNNASA
-844 INYYEQQINAIAVAI
+844 INYYEQQINAIAIAI

>member
-69 IDDNTVYGNQY
+69 IDDNTVYGNSY

-153 IWEAKDTPVDT
+153 IWEAKDTPVNT

-183 GGNTVYFMDA
+183 SGNTVYFMDA

-205 DGQIYKTVDS
+205 DGQIYKTVDTR
-215 KYTILSKEKIAEAYK
+215 YTILSREKIAEAYK

-248 LDTWKYDK
+248 LDNWKHNK
-256 AITEED
+256 LVTED
-262 PAPVIKGITDK
+262 NPAPIDDATDE
-273 NGYKLSY
+273 NGYVLSY
-280 DNWLNAKITDF
+280 DKWLNNKINKF
-291 AKIAEVHNVD
+291 SKEAEINNVD
-301 SKTTYHNVS
+301 TKTTYHNVS

-316 GGRGGQGRGLIGI
+316 GGQGGQGKRLIGI
-329 HAQGNNGN
+329 HAPQGNNGN
-337 NTPYVASAWTIEEY
+337 NTPYVASAWIKEEY
-351 DPYGEYNQYRSSS
+351 DPYGEYNQCRSSS

-378 AAISTADDQE
+378 AAISTADDQK
-388 VINFMKKYYDPNKTS
+388 VINFIKKYYDPNKTS

-408 KIFGAEALRDKKLA
+408 KIFGAEALKDKKLA
-422 AQLGDVLDTYHNANV
+422 AQLGDVLNTYHNADV

-466 TNNKYGKQIIAYLN
+466 NNNKYGKQIIAYLN

-503 FRNEKDFTSLGFKVS
+503 FRSEKDFTSLGFKVS
-518 LDGDNY
+518 TSGDNF
-524 KVTIPTK
+524 KIIIPTNVK
-531 FKSQIPKFQS
+531 NQIPKFQS
-541 CIDKADDAAGGNFW
+541 CIDKADDAAGGNLI
-555 TGFTNMFGK
+555 TGFTYMFGK

-569 YRSNLYSVHNDS
+569 YRSNLYNVHNDS
-581 YSDTRGYGNRYYRDS
+581 YSNTRGYGDRYYRNS

-646 AGLSTNEK
+646 AGVSTSEK
-654 IKLQEKADEHIVN
+654 IKLQKQADERLVN
-667 LFKTADLKTAMIYK
+667 LFKTADLKTAMIY
-681 EDSGIY
+681 EENSGIY
-687 QPVSNNNTI
+687 KPVSNNKTI
-696 QKDINNAASNGWLSV
+696 QKYINNAASKGWLSV
-711 NIAQKPNVGHGY
+711 NIAQKPNVGYGY
-723 TYFLK
+723 TYFVN
-728 YKTSESDDYKTVM
+728 YKTKEDGNYETVI

-765 EKQIQ
+765 DMQVQ
-770 DGVGT
+770 NGT
-775 DINNLG
+775 GMPIHNLG
-781 VLFGSLGDT
+781 VQFGSLGDT
-790 RIHINNKGQRYI
+790 RIHTDVHNQKYI
-802 TLAGSD
+802 DLD
-808 DTRNVSEQEAIS
+808 DKNVVLSEQDAVS
-820 LSIAYNELGNI
+820 LSIAYNELGII
-831 KNNIYYMGNNVSA
+831 KDKIYNMGNNTSA
-844 INYYEQQINAIAVAI
+844 INYYEQQINAIAIAI

>member
-109 KEFDNRLDK
+109 KEFDDRLDK

-153 IWEAKDTPVDT
+153 IWEAKDTPVNT

-205 DGQIYKTVDS
+205 DGQIYKTVDT
-215 KYTILSKEKIAEAYK
+215 KYTILSREKIAEAYK

-248 LDTWKYDK
+248 LDNWKHNK
-256 AITEED
+256 LVTED
-262 PAPVIKGITDK
+262 NPTPIDDATDE
-273 NGYKLSY
+273 NGYILSY
-280 DNWLNAKITDF
+280 DKWLNNKINKF
-291 AKIAEVHNVD
+291 SKEAEVNNVD

-316 GGRGGQGRGLIGI
+316 GGQGRGSRGLIGI

-337 NTPYVASAWTIEEY
+337 NIPYAASAWTIEEY

-378 AAISTADDQE
+378 AAISTADDQQ

-408 KIFGAEALRDKKLA
+408 KIFGAEVLKDKKLA
-422 AQLGDVLDTYHNANV
+422 AQLGDVLNTYHNADV

-466 TNNKYGKQIIAYLN
+466 PNNPYSKQIISNLN
-480 TIKKPVEYEIGA
+480 SITEPVVYEIGA
-492 DVMKDLIKQYG
+492 DVMKYLIKQYG

-518 LDGDNY
+518 TSGDNF
-524 KVTIPTK
+524 KITIPTNVK
-531 FKSQIPKFQS
+531 NQIPKFQS
-541 CIDKADDAAGGNFW
+541 SIDKADSAAGGNIW
-555 TGFTNMFGK
+555 TAFKHKFGIVSGANYKIIGKDNLGIFVPAGVENRNAYKTVYDTLGSLYDK
-564 VSSSN
+564 VNEKSN
-569 YRSNLYSVHNDS
+569 
-581 YSDTRGYGNRYYRDS
+581 
-596 DINPGNFYQS
+596 
-606 YLEKA
+606 K
-611 NNVKDKAGIR
+611 VKDKAGIR
-621 TLPRTIE
+621 TFTRTIE
-628 AMPYGSAESLY
+628 SMPYGSAESLY

-646 AGLSTNEK
+646 AGISTEEK
-654 IKLQEKADEHIVN
+654 IKLQKKADEHLLN
-667 LFKTADLKTAMIYK
+667 LFKTADLRSAMIYK

-687 QPVSNNNTI
+687 QPVSNNKTI
-696 QKDINNAASNGWLSV
+696 QKDINNAASKGWLSI

-723 TYFLK
+723 TYFVN
-728 YKTSESDDYKTVM
+728 YKTKETDDYKTVM
-741 ITNTAIED
+741 ITNTTIED

-765 EKQIQ
+765 DMQVQ
-770 DGVGT
+770 NGT
-775 DINNLG
+775 GMPIHNLG
-781 VLFGSLGDT
+781 VQFGSLGDT
-790 RIHINNKGQRYI
+790 RIHTDVHNQKYI
-802 TLAGSD
+802 DLD
-808 DTRNVSEQEAIS
+808 DKNIVLSEQDAVS
-820 LSIAYNELGNI
+820 LSIAYNELGDI
-831 KNNIYYMGNNVSA
+831 KNKIYNMGNNASA

>member
-133 PYEYTDGE
+133 PYEYTDGK

-248 LDTWKYDK
+248 LDNWKHNK
-256 AITEED
+256 LVTED
-262 PAPVIKGITDK
+262 NPTPIDDATDE
-273 NGYKLSY
+273 NGYILSY
-280 DNWLNAKITDF
+280 DKWLNKKIDKF
-291 AKIAEVHNVD
+291 SEVSEVRNIHTN
-301 SKTTYHNVS
+301 TTYHNVS

-316 GGRGGQGRGLIGI
+316 GGRGGQGGGLIGI

-337 NTPYVASAWTIEEY
+337 NTPYVASAFVQETY
-351 DPYGEYNQYRSSS
+351 DPYGEFCQIRDSS
-364 IDTIRNYFKKYYPK
+364 IDTVRNYFKKYYPNS
-378 AAISTADDQE
+378 AAAKGDDNH
-388 VINFMKKYYDPNKTS
+388 IKKILTKYYNP
-403 EANVK
+403 EASMDTNIK
-408 KIFGAEALRDKKLA
+408 RIFGGNALKDSKLRN
-422 AQLGDVLDTYHNANV
+422 QLGDVL
-437 TINNIRSKMS
+437 
-447 NEDRELLD
+447 
-455 FSEQARTGNYT
+455 GNYNT
-466 TNNKYGKQIIAYLN
+466 AKNKIDAITKNMSQKDRDLLEFADQSKTGKYEPNNQYSKQIISYLN
-480 TIKKPVEYEIGA
+480 GITKPVEYEIGA

-503 FRNEKDFTSLGFKVS
+503 FRNEKDFTSLGFTVS
-518 LDGDNY
+518 TSGDNF
-524 KVTIPTK
+524 KIIIPTNVK
-531 FKSQIPKFQS
+531 NQIPKFNS
-541 CIDKADDAAGGNFW
+541 SLRKADSAAGGNLI
-555 TGFTNMFGK
+555 TGLKNIFGIT
-564 VSSSN
+564 SGSN
-569 YRSNLYSVHNDS
+569 YTIKTDYFDLSANAGVGKLGMIAANAYDNA
-581 YSDTRGYGNRYYRDS
+581 
-596 DINPGNFYQS
+596 
-606 YLEKA
+606 LEKA

-654 IKLQEKADEHIVN
+654 IKLQEKADEHLVN

-681 EDSGIY
+681 ENSGTY
-687 QPVSNNNTI
+687 KPVSNNKTI
-696 QKDINNAASNGWLSV
+696 QDDINNAASKGWLSV

-723 TYFLK
+723 TYFVK
-728 YKTSESDDYKTVM
+728 YKTKEDDNYKTVM

-770 DGVGT
+770 DGVGS

-781 VLFGSLGDT
+781 VQFGSLGDT

-808 DTRNVSEQEAIS
+808 DIRNVSEQEAIS

-831 KNNIYYMGNNVSA
+831 KDKIYYMGNNASA

>member
-133 PYEYTDGE
+133 PYEYTDGK

-248 LDTWKYDK
+248 LDNWKHNK
-256 AITEED
+256 LVTED
-262 PAPVIKGITDK
+262 NPAPIDDATDE
-273 NGYKLSY
+273 NGYILSY
-280 DNWLNAKITDF
+280 DKWLNKKIDKF
-291 AKIAEVHNVD
+291 SEVSEVRNIHTN
-301 SKTTYHNVS
+301 TTYHNVS

-316 GGRGGQGRGLIGI
+316 GGQGGRGGGLIGI
-329 HAQGNNGN
+329 HAQGNNGGN
-337 NTPYVASAWTIEEY
+337 NIPYVASAFVQETY
-351 DPYGEYNQYRSSS
+351 DPYGEFCQIRDSS
-364 IDTIRNYFKKYYPK
+364 IDAVRNYFKKYYPNS
-378 AAISTADDQE
+378 AAAKGDDNH
-388 VINFMKKYYDPNKTS
+388 IKKILTKYYNP
-403 EANVK
+403 EASMDSNIK
-408 KIFGAEALRDKKLA
+408 RIFGGNALKDNKLRN
-422 AQLGDVLDTYHNANV
+422 QLGDVLGNYNTAKNKIDTITKNMSQKDRDLLEFADQ
-437 TINNIRSKMS
+437 SK
-447 NEDRELLD
+447 
-455 FSEQARTGNYT
+455 TGNYNP
-466 TNNKYGKQIIAYLN
+466 NNQYSKQIISYLN
-480 TIKKPVEYEIGA
+480 KITKPVEYEIGA

-518 LDGDNY
+518 MSGDNF
-524 KVTIPTK
+524 KIIIPTNAK
-531 FKSQIPKFQS
+531 NQIPKFNS
-541 CIDKADDAAGGNFW
+541 SLRKADSAAGGNLI
-555 TGFTNMFGK
+555 TGLKNIFGIT
-564 VSSSN
+564 SGSN
-569 YRSNLYSVHNDS
+569 YTIKTDYFDLSANAGVGKLGMIAANAYDNA
-581 YSDTRGYGNRYYRDS
+581 
-596 DINPGNFYQS
+596 
-606 YLEKA
+606 LEKA

-654 IKLQEKADEHIVN
+654 IKLQEKADEHLIN
-667 LFKTADLKTAMIYK
+667 LFKTADLQTAMIYK

-687 QPVSNNNTI
+687 QPVSNNKTI
-696 QKDINNAASNGWLSV
+696 QKDINTAASNGWLSI

-723 TYFLK
+723 TYFVN
-728 YKTSESDDYKTVM
+728 YKTKESDDYKTVM

-781 VLFGSLGDT
+781 VQFGSLGDT

-808 DTRNVSEQEAIS
+808 DTRNVSEEEAIS

-831 KNNIYYMGNNVSA
+831 KDKIYYMGNNASA

>member
-80 AALDDIIAKSGDIA
+80 AALDDIIAKSSDIA

-109 KEFDNRLDK
+109 KEFDNKLDK

-193 NGNYTTDAKKSV
+193 NGNYTTDARKSV

-215 KYTILSKEKIAEAYK
+215 RYTILSKEKIAEAYK

-248 LDTWKYDK
+248 LDNWKHNK
-256 AITEED
+256 LVTED
-262 PAPVIKGITDK
+262 NPAPIDDATDE
-273 NGYKLSY
+273 NGYVLSY
-280 DNWLNAKITDF
+280 DKWLNKKIDKF
-291 AKIAEVHNVD
+291 SEVSEVRNIHTN
-301 SKTTYHNVS
+301 TTYHNVS

-316 GGRGGQGRGLIGI
+316 GGRGGRGGGLIGI
-329 HAQGNNGN
+329 HAQGNNGGN
-337 NTPYVASAWTIEEY
+337 NTPYAASAWIPEEY
-351 DPYGEYNQYRSSS
+351 DPYGEFCQIRDSS
-364 IDTIRNYFKKYYPK
+364 IDAVRNYFKKYYPNS
-378 AAISTADDQE
+378 AAAKGDDNH
-388 VINFMKKYYDPNKTS
+388 IKKILTKYYNP
-403 EANVK
+403 EASMDSNIK
-408 KIFGAEALRDKKLA
+408 KIFGANALKDTKLRN
-422 AQLGDVLDTYHNANV
+422 QLGDVLGNYNTAKNKINAITKN
-437 TINNIRSKMS
+437 MS
-447 NEDRELLD
+447 QEDRDLLEFAD
-455 FSEQARTGNYT
+455 QSKTGNYT
-466 TNNKYGKQIIAYLN
+466 PNNPYSKQIISNLN
-480 TIKKPVEYEIGA
+480 SITEPVVYEIGA
-492 DVMKDLIKQYG
+492 DVMKNLIKQYG
-503 FRNEKDFTSLGFKVS
+503 FRSEKDFTSLGFKVS
-518 LDGDNY
+518 TSGDNF
-524 KVTIPTK
+524 KITIPTNVK
-531 FKSQIPKFQS
+531 NQIPKFQS
-541 CIDKADDAAGGNFW
+541 SIDKADSAAGGNVW
-555 TGFTNMFGK
+555 TALKHKFGII
-564 VSSSN
+564 SGAN
-569 YRSNLYSVHNDS
+569 YKIIGEDNLGTFVPAGVENRNAYKTVYDTLGNLYDNI
-581 YSDTRGYGNRYYRDS
+581 T
-596 DINPGNFYQS
+596 
-606 YLEKA
+606 EKS

-646 AGLSTNEK
+646 AGISTNEK
-654 IKLQEKADEHIVN
+654 IKLQKQADEHLVN
-667 LFKTADLKTAMIYK
+667 LFKTADLRAAMIY
-681 EDSGIY
+681 EENSGIY
-687 QPVSNNNTI
+687 KPVSNNKTI
-696 QKDINNAASNGWLSV
+696 QKDINNAASKGWLSV
-711 NIAQKPNVGHGY
+711 NIAQKPNVGYGY
-723 TYFLK
+723 TYFVN
-728 YKTSESDDYKTVM
+728 YKTKEDGDYETVI
-741 ITNTAIED
+741 ITNTVIED

-775 DINNLG
+775 DISNLG

-808 DTRNVSEQEAIS
+808 DTRNLSEEEAIS
-820 LSIAYNELGNI
+820 LSIAYNELGSI
-831 KNNIYYMGNNVSA
+831 KNKIYDIGNNASA
-844 INYYEQQINAIAVAI
+844 INYYEQQINAIAIAI

>member
-69 IDDNTVYGNQY
+69 IDDNTVYGNSY

-133 PYEYTDGE
+133 PYEYTDGK

-256 AITEED
+256 AVTEED

-337 NTPYVASAWTIEEY
+337 NTSYVASAWTIEKY

-378 AAISTADDQE
+378 APISTADDQE

-422 AQLGDVLDTYHNANV
+422 AQLGDVLNTYHNADV

-466 TNNKYGKQIIAYLN
+466 NNNKYGKQIIAYLN

-531 FKSQIPKFQS
+531 FKNQIPKFQS
-541 CIDKADDAAGGNFW
+541 CIDKADDAAGGNIW
-555 TGFTNMFGK
+555 TAFKHKLGI
-564 VSSSN
+564 VSGAN
-569 YRSNLYSVHNDS
+569 YRIIGEDNLGMFVPA
-581 YSDTRGYGNRYYRDS
+581 GVENRNAYKTVYDNLGS
-596 DINPGNFYQS
+596 LYDKVN
-606 YLEKA
+606 EKS

-654 IKLQEKADEHIVN
+654 IKLQEKADENLVN
-667 LFKTADLKTAMIYK
+667 LFKTADLRTAMIYK

-687 QPVSNNNTI
+687 KPVSNNKTI
-696 QKDINNAASNGWLSV
+696 QKDINNAASKGWLSI

-723 TYFLK
+723 TYFVK
-728 YKTSESDDYKTVM
+728 YKTKEDGDYETAM
-741 ITNTAIED
+741 ITNTTIED

-765 EKQIQ
+765 DMQVQ
-770 DGVGT
+770 NGT
-775 DINNLG
+775 GMPIHNLG
-781 VLFGSLGDT
+781 VQFGSLGDT
-790 RIHINNKGQRYI
+790 RIHTDVHNQKYI
-802 TLAGSD
+802 DLGD
-808 DTRNVSEQEAIS
+808 KNVVLSEQDAVS

-831 KNNIYYMGNNVSA
+831 KNKIYDIGNNASA

>member
-80 AALDDIIAKSGDIA
+80 AALEDIIAKSGDIA

-153 IWEAKDTPVDT
+153 IWEAKDTPVNT

-183 GGNTVYFMDA
+183 SGNTVYFKDA
-193 NGNYTTDAKKSV
+193 NGDYTTDAKKSV
-205 DGQIYKTVDS
+205 DGQIYKTVDTR
-215 KYTILSKEKIAEAYK
+215 YTILSKEKIAEAYK

-248 LDTWKYDK
+248 LDNWKHNKLVTKDN
-256 AITEED
+256 
-262 PAPVIKGITDK
+262 PVPIDDATDE
-273 NGYKLSY
+273 NGYVLSY
-280 DNWLNAKITDF
+280 DKWLNNKINKF
-291 AKIAEVHNVD
+291 SKEAEVNNID
-301 SKTTYHNVS
+301 TKTTYHNVS

-316 GGRGGQGRGLIGI
+316 GGQGGGGRGLIGI
-329 HAQGNNGN
+329 HAQYDNGN

-378 AAISTADDQE
+378 SPISTADDQE
-388 VINFMKKYYDPNKTS
+388 VINFVKKYYDPNKTS

-408 KIFGAEALRDKKLA
+408 KIFGAEALKDKKLA
-422 AQLGDVLDTYHNANV
+422 AQLGDVLNTYHNADV

-455 FSEQARTGNYT
+455 FSEQARTGKYKP
-466 TNNKYGKQIIAYLN
+466 NNQYSKQIIAYLN
-480 TIKKPVEYEIGA
+480 TIKKPIEYEIGA
-492 DVMKDLIKQYG
+492 DVMKDLLKQYG
-503 FRNEKDFTSLGFKVS
+503 FKNPNEFTSLGFKVS

-524 KVTIPTK
+524 KVVIPTK
-531 FKSQIPKFQS
+531 FKTQIPKFQS
-541 CIDKADDAAGGNFW
+541 SIDKADDAAGGNFW

-569 YRSNLYSVHNDS
+569 YRSNLYNVHNDS
-581 YSDTRGYGNRYYRDS
+581 YSNTRGYGNRFHRDS

-611 NNVKDKAGIR
+611 NNVKNKAGIR
-621 TLPRTIE
+621 TLHRTIE

-654 IKLQEKADEHIVN
+654 IKLQEKADEHLVN

-696 QKDINNAASNGWLSV
+696 QKDINTAASNGWLSI

-723 TYFLK
+723 TYFVN
-728 YKTSESDDYKTVM
+728 YKTKETDDYKTVM
-741 ITNTAIED
+741 ITNATIED

-765 EKQIQ
+765 DMQVQ
-770 DGVGT
+770 NGT
-775 DINNLG
+775 GMPIHNLG
-781 VLFGSLGDT
+781 VQFGSLGDT
-790 RIHINNKGQRYI
+790 RIHTDVHNQKYI
-802 TLAGSD
+802 DLD
-808 DTRNVSEQEAIS
+808 DKNVVLSEQDAVS

-831 KNNIYYMGNNVSA
+831 KNKIYDMGNNASA
-844 INYYEQQINAIAVAI
+844 ITYYEQQINAIAVAI

>member
-153 IWEAKDTPVDT
+153 IWEAKDTPVNT

-205 DGQIYKTVDS
+205 DGQIYKTVDT
-215 KYTILSKEKIAEAYK
+215 KYTILSREKIAEAYK

-248 LDTWKYDK
+248 LDTWKYNK
-256 AITEED
+256 AVTEED

-316 GGRGGQGRGLIGI
+316 GGQGGGGRGLIGI

-378 AAISTADDQE
+378 AAISTADDQQ

-408 KIFGAEALRDKKLA
+408 KIFGAEALKDKKLA
-422 AQLGDVLDTYHNANV
+422 AQLGDVLNTYHNADV

-466 TNNKYGKQIIAYLN
+466 PNNPYSKQIISNLN
-480 TIKKPVEYEIGA
+480 SITEPVVYEIGA
-492 DVMKDLIKQYG
+492 DVMKNLIKQYG
-503 FRNEKDFTSLGFKVS
+503 FRSEKDFTSLGFKVS
-518 LDGDNY
+518 TSGDNF
-524 KVTIPTK
+524 KITIPTNVK
-531 FKSQIPKFQS
+531 NQIPKFQS
-541 CIDKADDAAGGNFW
+541 SIDKADNAAGGNIW
-555 TGFTNMFGK
+555 TAFKHKFGI
-564 VSSSN
+564 VSGAN
-569 YRSNLYSVHNDS
+569 YKIIGEDNLGIFVPAGVENRNAYKTVYDTLGNLYDKVN
-581 YSDTRGYGNRYYRDS
+581 
-596 DINPGNFYQS
+596 
-606 YLEKA
+606 EKS
-611 NNVKDKAGIR
+611 NKVKDKAGIR
-621 TLPRTIE
+621 TLHRTIE

-654 IKLQEKADEHIVN
+654 IKLQEKADEHLIN

-687 QPVSNNNTI
+687 QPVSNNKTI
-696 QKDINNAASNGWLSV
+696 QKDINNAAAKGWLSV

-723 TYFLK
+723 TYFIK
-728 YKTSESDDYKTVM
+728 YKTKEDDDYKTVM

-765 EKQIQ
+765 DMQVQ
-770 DGVGT
+770 NGT
-775 DINNLG
+775 GMPIHNLG
-781 VLFGSLGDT
+781 VQFGSLGDT
-790 RIHINNKGQRYI
+790 RIHTDVHNQKYI
-802 TLAGSD
+802 DLD
-808 DTRNVSEQEAIS
+808 DKNVVLSEQEAIS

-831 KNNIYYMGNNVSA
+831 KNKIYDMGNNASA
-844 INYYEQQINAIAVAI
+844 ITYYEQQINAIAVAI

>member
-124 MKTMYKELN
+124 MKIMYKELN

-248 LDTWKYDK
+248 LDNWKHNK
-256 AITEED
+256 LVSED
-262 PAPVIKGITDK
+262 NPAPIDDATDE
-273 NGYKLSY
+273 NGYVLSY
-280 DNWLNAKITDF
+280 DKWLNKKIDKF
-291 AKIAEVHNVD
+291 SEVSEVRNIHTN
-301 SKTTYHNVS
+301 TTYHNVS

-316 GGRGGQGRGLIGI
+316 GGQGGGLIGI
-329 HAQGNNGN
+329 HAQGNNGGN
-337 NTPYVASAWTIEEY
+337 NTPYAASAWILEEY
-351 DPYGEYNQYRSSS
+351 DPYGEFCQIRDSS
-364 IDTIRNYFKKYYPK
+364 IDSVRNYFKKYYPNS
-378 AAISTADDQE
+378 AAAKGDDNH
-388 VINFMKKYYDPNKTS
+388 IKKILTKYYNP
-403 EANVK
+403 EASMDSNIK
-408 KIFGAEALRDKKLA
+408 KIFGANALKDTKLRN
-422 AQLGDVLDTYHNANV
+422 QLGDILGNYNTAKNKINAITKN
-437 TINNIRSKMS
+437 MS
-447 NEDRELLD
+447 QEDRDLLEFAD
-455 FSEQARTGNYT
+455 QSKTGNYNP
-466 TNNKYGKQIIAYLN
+466 NNQYSEQIISYLN
-480 TIKKPVEYEIGA
+480 GITKPVEYEIGV

-503 FRNEKDFTSLGFKVS
+503 FRNEKDFTSLGFEVS
-518 LDGDNY
+518 MSGDNF
-524 KVTIPTK
+524 KIVIPTNVK
-531 FKSQIPKFQS
+531 TQIPKFNS
-541 CIDKADDAAGGNFW
+541 SLRKADSVAGGNLI
-555 TGFTNMFGK
+555 TGLKNIFGIT
-564 VSSSN
+564 SGSN
-569 YRSNLYSVHNDS
+569 YTIKTDYFDLSAKAGVGKLGMIAANAYDNA
-581 YSDTRGYGNRYYRDS
+581 
-596 DINPGNFYQS
+596 
-606 YLEKA
+606 LEKA

-646 AGLSTNEK
+646 AGVSTSEK
-654 IKLQEKADEHIVN
+654 IKLQKKADENLVN
-667 LFKTADLKTAMIYK
+667 LFKTADLRSAMIYK

-696 QKDINNAASNGWLSV
+696 QEDINTAASNGWLSV

-723 TYFLK
+723 TYFVN
-728 YKTSESDDYKTVM
+728 YKTKESDDYKTVM
-741 ITNTAIED
+741 ITNAAIED

-781 VLFGSLGDT
+781 VQFGSLGDT

-808 DTRNVSEQEAIS
+808 NTRNVSEEEAIS
-820 LSIAYNELGNI
+820 LSIAYNELGDI
-831 KNNIYYMGNNVSA
+831 KNKIYNMGNNASA

>member
-153 IWEAKDTPVDT
+153 IWEAKDTPVNT

-215 KYTILSKEKIAEAYK
+215 RYTILSKEKIAEAYK

-256 AITEED
+256 AVTEED

-316 GGRGGQGRGLIGI
+316 GGQGGRGRGLIGI

-378 AAISTADDQE
+378 AAISTADDQQ

-408 KIFGAEALRDKKLA
+408 KIFGAEALKDKKLA
-422 AQLGDVLDTYHNANV
+422 AQLGDVLNTYHNADV

-466 TNNKYGKQIIAYLN
+466 PNNPYSKQIISNLN
-480 TIKKPVEYEIGA
+480 SITEPVVYEIGA
-492 DVMKDLIKQYG
+492 DVMKYLIKQYG

-518 LDGDNY
+518 TSGDNF
-524 KVTIPTK
+524 KITIPTNVK
-531 FKSQIPKFQS
+531 NQIPKFQS
-541 CIDKADDAAGGNFW
+541 SIDKADSAAGGNIW
-555 TGFTNMFGK
+555 TAFKHKFGIVSGANYKIIGEDNLGIFVPAGVENRNAYKTVYDTLGSLYDK
-564 VSSSN
+564 VN
-569 YRSNLYSVHNDS
+569 
-581 YSDTRGYGNRYYRDS
+581 
-596 DINPGNFYQS
+596 
-606 YLEKA
+606 EKS

-621 TLPRTIE
+621 TLTRTIE

-654 IKLQEKADEHIVN
+654 IKLQEKADEHLVN
-667 LFKTADLKTAMIYK
+667 LFKTADLRSAMIYK

-696 QKDINNAASNGWLSV
+696 QKDINNAASKGWLSV

-723 TYFLK
+723 TYFVN
-728 YKTSESDDYKTVM
+728 YKTKEDDDYKTVM
-741 ITNTAIED
+741 ITNTTIED

-765 EKQIQ
+765 DMQIQ
-770 DGVGT
+770 NGT
-775 DINNLG
+775 GMPIHNLG
-781 VLFGSLGDT
+781 VQFGSLGDT
-790 RIHINNKGQRYI
+790 RIHTDVHNQKYI
-802 TLAGSD
+802 DLD
-808 DTRNVSEQEAIS
+808 DKNLVLSEQDAVS

-831 KNNIYYMGNNVSA
+831 KDKIYYMGNNASA

>member
-133 PYEYTDGE
+133 TYEYTDGK

-153 IWEAKDTPVDT
+153 IWEARDTPVNT

-183 GGNTVYFMDA
+183 SGNTVYFKDA
-193 NGNYTTDAKKSV
+193 NGDYTTDAKKSV
-205 DGQIYKTVDS
+205 DGQIYKTVDTR
-215 KYTILSKEKIAEAYK
+215 YTILSKEKIAEAYK

-248 LDTWKYDK
+248 LDNWKHNKLVTKDN
-256 AITEED
+256 
-262 PAPVIKGITDK
+262 PVPIDDATDE
-273 NGYKLSY
+273 NGYILSY
-280 DNWLNAKITDF
+280 DKWLNNKINKF
-291 AKIAEVHNVD
+291 SKEAEVHNVD

-316 GGRGGQGRGLIGI
+316 GGQGGRGRGLIGI

-378 AAISTADDQE
+378 AAISTYDDQE
-388 VINFMKKYYDPNKTS
+388 VIDFMKKYYDPNKTS

-408 KIFGAEALRDKKLA
+408 KIFGAEALKDKKLA
-422 AQLGDVLDTYHNANV
+422 AQLGDVLNTYHNADV

-466 TNNKYGKQIIAYLN
+466 PNNPYSKQIISNLN
-480 TIKKPVEYEIGA
+480 SITEPVVYEIGA
-492 DVMKDLIKQYG
+492 DVMKYLIKQYG

-518 LDGDNY
+518 TSGDNF
-524 KVTIPTK
+524 KITIPTNVK
-531 FKSQIPKFQS
+531 NQIPKFQS
-541 CIDKADDAAGGNFW
+541 SIDKADNAAGGNIW
-555 TGFTNMFGK
+555 TAFKHKFGIVSGANYKIIGEDNLGIFVPAGVENRNAYKTVYDTLGSLYDK
-564 VSSSN
+564 VN
-569 YRSNLYSVHNDS
+569 
-581 YSDTRGYGNRYYRDS
+581 
-596 DINPGNFYQS
+596 
-606 YLEKA
+606 EKS

-621 TLPRTIE
+621 TLTRTIE

-646 AGLSTNEK
+646 AGVSTNEK
-654 IKLQEKADEHIVN
+654 IKLQKKADENLVN
-667 LFKTADLKTAMIYK
+667 LFKTADLIIAIIYK

-723 TYFLK
+723 TYFIK
-728 YKTSESDDYKTVM
+728 YKTKEDDDYKTVM
-741 ITNTAIED
+741 ITNTTIED

-765 EKQIQ
+765 DMQVQ
-770 DGVGT
+770 NGT
-775 DINNLG
+775 GMPIHNLG
-781 VLFGSLGDT
+781 VQFGSLGDT
-790 RIHINNKGQRYI
+790 RIHTDVHNQKYI
-802 TLAGSD
+802 DLD
-808 DTRNVSEQEAIS
+808 DKNLVLSEQDAVS

-831 KNNIYYMGNNVSA
+831 KNKIYDMGNNASA

>member
-26 TLEQGHKEAVKTASD
+26 ILEQGHKEAVKTASD

-183 GGNTVYFMDA
+183 GGNTVYFMDV

-215 KYTILSKEKIAEAYK
+215 KYTILSREKIAEAYK

-248 LDTWKYDK
+248 LDNWKHNK
-256 AITEED
+256 LVTED
-262 PAPVIKGITDK
+262 NPAPIDDATDE
-273 NGYKLSY
+273 NGYVLSY
-280 DNWLNAKITDF
+280 DKWLNKKIDKF
-291 AKIAEVHNVD
+291 SEVSEVRNIHTN
-301 SKTTYHNVS
+301 TTYHNVS

-316 GGRGGQGRGLIGI
+316 GGQGGQGRSLIGI
-329 HAQGNNGN
+329 HAQGNNSGN
-337 NTPYVASAWTIEEY
+337 NIPYVASAWIPEEY
-351 DPYGEYNQYRSSS
+351 DPYGEFCQIRDSS
-364 IDTIRNYFKKYYPK
+364 IDAVRNYFKKYYPNS
-378 AAISTADDQE
+378 AAAKGDDNH
-388 VINFMKKYYDPNKTS
+388 IKKILTKYYNP
-403 EANVK
+403 EASMDSNIK
-408 KIFGAEALRDKKLA
+408 KIFGANALKDNKLRN
-422 AQLGDVLDTYHNANV
+422 QLGDVLGNYNTAKNKIN
-437 TINNIRSKMS
+437 TITKNMS
-447 NEDRELLD
+447 QEDRNLLEFAD
-455 FSEQARTGNYT
+455 QSKTGNYNP
-466 TNNKYGKQIIAYLN
+466 NNPYSKQIISYLN
-480 TIKKPVEYEIGA
+480 GITKPVEYEIGA

-518 LDGDNY
+518 MSGDNF
-524 KVTIPTK
+524 KIIIPTNVK
-531 FKSQIPKFQS
+531 NQIPKFNS
-541 CIDKADDAAGGNFW
+541 SLRKADSAAGGNLI
-555 TGFTNMFGK
+555 TGLKNIFGIT
-564 VSSSN
+564 SGSN
-569 YRSNLYSVHNDS
+569 YTIKTDYFDLSANAGVGKLGMIAANTYDNA
-581 YSDTRGYGNRYYRDS
+581 
-596 DINPGNFYQS
+596 
-606 YLEKA
+606 LEKA

-621 TLPRTIE
+621 TLSRTIE

-639 IETSGAY
+639 IETSGTY
-646 AGLSTNEK
+646 AGVSTDEK
-654 IKLQEKADEHIVN
+654 IKLQKKADEHLIN

-681 EDSGIY
+681 ENSGIY
-687 QPVSNNNTI
+687 RPVSNNNTI
-696 QKDINNAASNGWLSV
+696 QKDINNAASKGWLSI
-711 NIAQKPNVGHGY
+711 NIAQKPNVGYGY
-723 TYFLK
+723 TYFIK
-728 YKTSESDDYKTVM
+728 YKTKEDGDYETVV

-781 VLFGSLGDT
+781 VQFGSLGDT

-808 DTRNVSEQEAIS
+808 DTKNVSEQEAIS

-831 KNNIYYMGNNVSA
+831 KDKIYYMGNNASA